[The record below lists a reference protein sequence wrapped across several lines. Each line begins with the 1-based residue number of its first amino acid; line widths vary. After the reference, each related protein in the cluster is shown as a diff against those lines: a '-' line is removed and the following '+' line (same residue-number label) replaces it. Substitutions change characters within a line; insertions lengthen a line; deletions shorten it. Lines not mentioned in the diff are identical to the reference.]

1 MRALPL
7 ATLALTLALA
17 ATAPAG
23 ARHERLSSGT
33 RQCIS
38 LHAIRDETAETDD
51 RLIFHGGG
59 GTAWRNRLPQ
69 ECENLRRINNLNKL
83 KLRSTNGEELCEG
96 DTVEMVDHDG
106 VALGLIGG
114 GPAQT
119 ISCKLGQF
127 EPISEM
133 TLPENIRR

>member
-7 ATLALTLALA
+7 ATLALTLALTA
-17 ATAPAG
+17 VAPAG
-23 ARHERLSSGT
+23 ARHERVAAGT

-38 LHAIRDETAETDD
+38 LHSVRDETAESDS
-51 RLIFHGGG
+51 RLIFHSGGG
-59 GTAWRNRLPQ
+59 GAWRNRLPE
-69 ECENLRRINNLNKL
+69 ECENLRRINNVNKL

-96 DTVEMVDHDG
+96 DSVEMVDHDG
-106 VALGLIGG
+106 SFLGIVND

-133 TLPENIRR
+133 SLPEDIRR